1 MNQYKRVLIVL
12 SLFLYSLAVSSKT
25 VVISDIDDTIKKS
38 NSMGKPLEQAVH
50 FLAKKPYLLMRDL
63 YNEIKLNARQREDS
77 YGFYY
82 VSAAYSITFKADKWI
97 RKNEFPKGRTV
108 LRDINNKIPTFE
120 FKYNVISQI
129 LKQELKNL
137 DTDSNEE
144 LTVFMFGDNAQFDAV
159 IYDQIKKELN
169 LSKAHIYIR
178 DVRAEATFFDSS
190 IPVKKLDNIDYY
202 FSEIELLNFS
212 EFDFVTNDLKIKAQD
227 EYSSQSLIP
236 HYTLKTLERRLV
248 QFTLDKEQ
256 AKSEALKY
264 WKDYYSRF

>member
-1 MNQYKRVLIVL
+1 MNQYKRVLLAV

-50 FLAKKPYLLMRDL
+50 FLQKKPYLLMRDL
-63 YNEIKLNARQREDS
+63 YNEIKFNARQREDTYS
-77 YGFYY
+77 FFY
-82 VSAAYSITFKADKWI
+82 VSAAYSVTFKADKWI
-97 RKNEFPKGRTV
+97 RKFDFPRGRTV
-108 LRDINNKIPTFE
+108 LRDINNKVPTFE

-137 DTDSNEE
+137 DSESNEE
-144 LTVFMFGDNAQFDAV
+144 LRVYMFGDNAQFDALV
-159 IYDQIKKELN
+159 YDQVKKELN
-169 LSKAHIYIR
+169 LSNARIFIR
-178 DVRAEATFFDSS
+178 DVRAEATYFDSS

-202 FSEIELLNFS
+202 FSEIELLNFP
-212 EFDFVTNDLKIKAQD
+212 EFDYVSNDLKNRTRD
-227 EYSSQSLIP
+227 EYTREELIP
-236 HYTLKTLERRLV
+236 QYTLKTLERRLV

-256 AKSEALKY
+256 AKNEAKIF